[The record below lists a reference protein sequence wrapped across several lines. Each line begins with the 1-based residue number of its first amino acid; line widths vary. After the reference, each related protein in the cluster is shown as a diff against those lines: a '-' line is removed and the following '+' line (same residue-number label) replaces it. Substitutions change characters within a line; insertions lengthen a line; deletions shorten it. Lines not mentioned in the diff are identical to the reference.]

1 MAFGCSIGRFSIF
14 AVSIAIF
21 SLRHAFFR
29 QAEND
34 IEALARFRYQA
45 LRMIFDLL

>member
-1 MAFGCSIGRFSIF
+1 MKTIHELLQECDVLKARLS
-14 AVSIAIF
+14 A
-21 SLRHAFFR
+21 LRHAFFR

-45 LRMIFDLL
+45 FFMIFDLL

>member
-1 MAFGCSIGRFSIF
+1 MKTIHELLQECDVLKARLS
-14 AVSIAIF
+14 A
-21 SLRHAFFR
+21 LRHAFFR

-34 IEALARFRYQA
+34 IEVLARFRYQA